1 MNGKTAL
8 VTGGSRGIGR
18 AIALKLAER
27 GANVAILYA
36 GNETA
41 ANDTVAAIEAA
52 GVRALAVKCD
62 VSDFDQVQ
70 SAVGQVKQAFGGVD
84 ILVNNAGITCDKLA
98 LRMSPEDFNKVLA
111 VNLNGAFH
119 TIRVLYADFMRR
131 RSGRIINIASVA
143 GVMGNAGQANYAAS
157 KAGVIG
163 LTKSIARELA
173 SRGVTCNAIA
183 PGFIETDM
191 TAKMNPQT
199 LETAA
204 RAIPMGRLGRA
215 EEVAALAA
223 FLAGDEASYIT
234 GAVIQVDG
242 GMNM

>member
-1 MNGKTAL
+1 
-8 VTGGSRGIGR
+8 
-18 AIALKLAER
+18 
-27 GANVAILYA
+27 
-36 GNETA
+36 
-41 ANDTVAAIEAA
+41 
-52 GVRALAVKCD
+52 
-62 VSDFDQVQ
+62 
-70 SAVGQVKQAFGGVD
+70 
-84 ILVNNAGITCDKLA
+84 
-98 LRMSPEDFNKVLA
+98 
-111 VNLNGAFH
+111 
-119 TIRVLYADFMRR
+119 
-131 RSGRIINIASVA
+131 
-143 GVMGNAGQANYAAS
+143 MGNAGQANYAAS

-183 PGFIETDM
+183 PGFIKTDM